1 MPEEPSQQRRNQEEG
16 WTMVRNQ
23 DANTWSTHQL
33 LSMAA
38 RLVERRQDRALA
50 ALGLTHAAVI
60 ALQCVANGPLNQER
74 LAAQIKVQSQSL
86 GKVLA
91 RLESSGMVTRTR
103 SPLDRRSIEV
113 AITEAGRRAL
123 EDARRAER
131 NALPPGISRR
141 RTLHEELA
149 RVIDFF
155 PDRAGPPPHLRAG
168 RKALVDVPVEPV
180 ENEPP
185 SESDMPG
192 TETTGT
198 EMTGTEAESDPEARE
213 EPEAR

>member
-1 MPEEPSQQRRNQEEG
+1 MI
-16 WTMVRNQ
+16 RNQ
-23 DANTWSTHQL
+23 DANAWSTHQL

-74 LAAQIKVQSQSL
+74 LAASIKVQSQSL
-86 GKVLA
+86 GKVLT
-91 RLESSGMVTRTR
+91 RLESAGLVTRTR

-113 AITEAGRRAL
+113 AITEAGRQAL
-123 EDARRAER
+123 NDARRAER
-131 NALPPGISRR
+131 SALPPGISRR

-155 PDRAGPPPHLRAG
+155 PDRSGLPPEARSRPQ
-168 RKALVDVPVEPV
+168 ALADLPVERQQ
-180 ENEPP
+180 NAEPH
-185 SESDMPG
+185 
-192 TETTGT
+192 
-198 EMTGTEAESDPEARE
+198 EAEETGRLEAGVRE
-213 EPEAR
+213 EPEGR

>member
-1 MPEEPSQQRRNQEEG
+1 MI
-16 WTMVRNQ
+16 RNQ

-91 RLESSGMVTRTR
+91 RLESTGLVTRTR
-103 SPLDRRSIEV
+103 SRVDRRSIEV

-123 EDARRAER
+123 DEARRAER
-131 NALPPGISRR
+131 NALPPGIARR

-155 PDRAGPPPHLRAG
+155 PDRAGPPPHLRTGG
-168 RKALVDVPVEPV
+168 RALVDVPAQPAEK
-180 ENEPP
+180 EPP
-185 SESDMPG
+185 PDAELADHDMPDPDTPG
-192 TETTGT
+192 P
-198 EMTGTEAESDPEARE
+198 EAPGPEAVADPGARE